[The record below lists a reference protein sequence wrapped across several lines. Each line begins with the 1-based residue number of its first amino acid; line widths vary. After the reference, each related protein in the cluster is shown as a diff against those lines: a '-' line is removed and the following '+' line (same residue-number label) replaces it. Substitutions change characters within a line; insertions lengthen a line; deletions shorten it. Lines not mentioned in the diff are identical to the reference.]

1 MVFVMIPWI
10 IGILIAGGLGYVIF
24 RCVNIVPQSECW
36 ITEFLGQ
43 YKSSWNSGLHL
54 KIPFFE
60 RVVSKVSMKERTL
73 DFPPQGV
80 ITRDNVEMGIDSVVF
95 LQVMDAKLFTYG
107 IDDPILAVKNLTSTT
122 LRNIVGTMEFDATLT
137 SREQINDTMTRN
149 LDEATDPWGI
159 RIKRVEIKSIMPPDD
174 IKDSMTKQM
183 KAERE
188 RRQTVLEAEAHK
200 TAVVTRAEGDKQ
212 AKILAAEADR
222 DASIARAEGRARSI
236 QLVYQAEAEGL
247 DALNKT
253 GVKDDVLRLKGLEG
267 LKDIANGNSTKIF
280 MPTDITKLISVGGA
294 VGEALGIGDAIEAG
308 KKMTRVVTGKDTCC
322 DESDKS
328 GVTREMANNAYGQ
341 INYPVK

>member
-1 MVFVMIPWI
+1 MPWV
-10 IGILIAGGLGYVIF
+10 IGILVAAGLGYVIF
-24 RCVNIVPQSECW
+24 RCVNIVPQAECW
-36 ITEFLGQ
+36 VTEFLGQ
-43 YKSSWNSGLHL
+43 YKSSWMPGLHL

-60 RVVSKVSMKERTL
+60 RIVNKVSLKERTL

-80 ITRDNVEMGIDSVVF
+80 ITKDNVEMGIDSVVF

-137 SREQINDTMTRN
+137 SREDINNAMTRN

-159 RIKRVEIKSIMPPDD
+159 KIKRVEIKSIMPPED

-188 RRQTVLEAEAHK
+188 RRQTVLEAEAHRD
-200 TAVVTRAEGDKQ
+200 AVVMRAEGDKQ

-222 DASIARAEGRARSI
+222 DAAIAKAQGRARSI
-236 QLVYQAEAEGL
+236 ELVYTAEADGL
-247 DALNKT
+247 SKLNEAGIKPE
-253 GVKDDVLRLKGLEG
+253 VLQLKGIES

-280 MPTDITKLISVGGA
+280 MPTDLTKLIGTGG
-294 VGEALGIGDAIEAG
+294 VLGEALGIGDAIEAG
-308 KKMTRVVTGKDTCC
+308 KKIVSKASRADVCCNEPDKSVVTKNLAT
-322 DESDKS
+322 
-328 GVTREMANNAYGQ
+328 YP
-341 INYPVK
+341 NYPNYPNHPKNP